1 MQEHE
6 YVYEQEQTQEH
17 TSERESEQ
25 IKILSMQESEQTD
38 EDTASES
45 FGAAYDLAELRDQ
58 RATLLLGRVL
68 VIGLGLSFLACL
80 AALWFSS
87 TLISAPDQVLPVAFL
102 QMLAANRL
110 LVLCVP
116 AVCLVICYIALRS
129 LTGEITA
136 VPEHRLDE
144 RQKVLRDQAHRSA
157 FKIIKFACVLIP
169 GAFLLPHLPMFNS
182 PAPMPVPNVGME
194 FTLVRGAVFNA
205 QGSPFIVV
213 AEPGGDFGHLHRF
226 GQVIFY
232 GGYGF
237 DQVPVQTAPAISPA
251 NALEIGVAGGL
262 LLVALLLILSAL
274 PMAVLA
280 WKGKV

>member
-6 YVYEQEQTQEH
+6 FVYEQERVEEH
-17 TSERESEQ
+17 ASEQ
-25 IKILSMQESEQTD
+25 EPEQVEILSIQESEPAD
-38 EDTASES
+38 EDLASES
-45 FGAAYDLAELRDQ
+45 FGAVYDLAELRDQ
-58 RATLLLGRVL
+58 RATLRLGRGL
-68 VIGLGLSFLACL
+68 VVGLGLSFLACL
-80 AALWFSS
+80 TALWFSS

-136 VPEHRLDE
+136 VPESRLDE
-144 RQKVLRDQAHRSA
+144 RQKTLRDQAHRSA
-157 FKIIKFACVLIP
+157 FKIVKFACVLVP
-169 GAFLLPHLPMFNS
+169 GAFLLPHLPLFNAS
-182 PAPMPVPNVGME
+182 APPVPDVRIGGPFGNAAIFGAPGNQI
-194 FTLVRGAVFNA
+194 TLVTGH
-205 QGSPFIVV
+205 
-213 AEPGGDFGHLHRF
+213 EGGFWHQHGF
-226 GQVIFY
+226 GQIIFY
-232 GGYGF
+232 GGY
-237 DQVPVQTAPAISPA
+237 QAPAPAISPA

-262 LLVALLLILSAL
+262 LLVVLLLTFSAL